1 MTLTV
6 NDNSGADNATGTAMV
21 TATVV
26 VSLDVNGVDN
36 INAQDAQIL
45 YYLALPPGSNVD
57 TLLGQLL
64 GNAADVS
71 ELRARATAWLAE
83 NPANPDLD
91 NSNSLDGD
99 DWRILYYALRFEDEL
114 RASPALRDALGI
126 DLDTLNKAL
135 GLR

>member
-1 MTLTV
+1 
-6 NDNSGADNATGTAMV
+6 MV
-21 TATVV
+21 TATGV